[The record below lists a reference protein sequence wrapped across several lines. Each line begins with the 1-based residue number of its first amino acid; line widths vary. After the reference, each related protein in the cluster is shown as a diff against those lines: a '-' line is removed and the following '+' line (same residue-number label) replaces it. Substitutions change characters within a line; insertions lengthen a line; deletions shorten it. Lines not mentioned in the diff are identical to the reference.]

1 MNQILITKPSKSDKK
16 RLTVQLLISIVAIIV
31 IIFLYVNYRSKIN
44 KQENFSKILSKNYKL
59 SKLYSSSNVKNS
71 QTNDTDILGTISI
84 PSLNISYTFF
94 FGISDALLKISPCRL
109 SGKMPYSKSNLC
121 IAGHNYNDDRFF
133 SKIFL
138 LKNND
143 KIIIKDNSNNQ
154 FTYYVYDKYEVKED
168 DLSPISDNKLFCE
181 LTLITCN
188 NFNNNRLI
196 IKAKTGSLQ

>member
-1 MNQILITKPSKSDKK
+1 
-16 RLTVQLLISIVAIIV
+16 
-31 IIFLYVNYRSKIN
+31 
-44 KQENFSKILSKNYKL
+44 
-59 SKLYSSSNVKNS
+59 
-71 QTNDTDILGTISI
+71 
-84 PSLNISYTFF
+84 
-94 FGISDALLKISPCRL
+94 
-109 SGKMPYSKSNLC
+109 MPDSKSNLC
-121 IAGHNYNDDRFF
+121 IAAHNYNDDRFF
-133 SKIFL
+133 GKIFL
-138 LKNND
+138 LRNND

>member
-1 MNQILITKPSKSDKK
+1 
-16 RLTVQLLISIVAIIV
+16 
-31 IIFLYVNYRSKIN
+31 
-44 KQENFSKILSKNYKL
+44 
-59 SKLYSSSNVKNS
+59 
-71 QTNDTDILGTISI
+71 
-84 PSLNISYTFF
+84 
-94 FGISDALLKISPCRL
+94 
-109 SGKMPYSKSNLC
+109 MPDSKSNLC
-121 IAGHNYNDDRFF
+121 IAAHNYNDDRFF
-133 SKIFL
+133 GL
-138 LKNND
+138 LRNND

>member
-1 MNQILITKPSKSDKK
+1 MH
-16 RLTVQLLISIVAIIV
+16 R
-31 IIFLYVNYRSKIN
+31 
-44 KQENFSKILSKNYKL
+44 
-59 SKLYSSSNVKNS
+59 
-71 QTNDTDILGTISI
+71 
-84 PSLNISYTFF
+84 F
-94 FGISDALLKISPCRL
+94 FG
-109 SGKMPYSKSNLC
+109 
-121 IAGHNYNDDRFF
+121 
-133 SKIFL
+133 KIFL
-138 LKNND
+138 LRNND

>member
-1 MNQILITKPSKSDKK
+1 
-16 RLTVQLLISIVAIIV
+16 
-31 IIFLYVNYRSKIN
+31 
-44 KQENFSKILSKNYKL
+44 
-59 SKLYSSSNVKNS
+59 
-71 QTNDTDILGTISI
+71 
-84 PSLNISYTFF
+84 
-94 FGISDALLKISPCRL
+94 
-109 SGKMPYSKSNLC
+109 MPDSKSNLC

-133 SKIFL
+133 GKIFL
-138 LKNND
+138 LRNND

-181 LTLITCN
+181 LTLISCN

>member
-1 MNQILITKPSKSDKK
+1 MNQILITNPSKTDKK
-16 RLTVQLLISIVAIIV
+16 RLIVQLLISIIAITV
-31 IIFLYVNYRSKIN
+31 IIFLYVNYRSKLN
-44 KQENFSKILSKNYKL
+44 KQENFSKILS
-59 SKLYSSSNVKNS
+59 KNS

-109 SGKMPYSKSNLC
+109 SGQMPDSKSNLC

-133 SKIFL
+133 GKIFL
-138 LKNND
+138 LRNND

>member
-1 MNQILITKPSKSDKK
+1 M
-16 RLTVQLLISIVAIIV
+16 
-31 IIFLYVNYRSKIN
+31 
-44 KQENFSKILSKNYKL
+44 

-94 FGISDALLKISPCRL
+94 FGISDDLLKISPCRL
-109 SGKMPYSKSNLC
+109 SGQMPDSKSNLC

-133 SKIFL
+133 GKIFL
-138 LKNND
+138 LRNND

-181 LTLITCN
+181 LTVITCN

>member
-1 MNQILITKPSKSDKK
+1 
-16 RLTVQLLISIVAIIV
+16 
-31 IIFLYVNYRSKIN
+31 
-44 KQENFSKILSKNYKL
+44 
-59 SKLYSSSNVKNS
+59 
-71 QTNDTDILGTISI
+71 
-84 PSLNISYTFF
+84 
-94 FGISDALLKISPCRL
+94 
-109 SGKMPYSKSNLC
+109 MPDSKSNLC

-133 SKIFL
+133 GKIFL
-138 LKNND
+138 LRNND